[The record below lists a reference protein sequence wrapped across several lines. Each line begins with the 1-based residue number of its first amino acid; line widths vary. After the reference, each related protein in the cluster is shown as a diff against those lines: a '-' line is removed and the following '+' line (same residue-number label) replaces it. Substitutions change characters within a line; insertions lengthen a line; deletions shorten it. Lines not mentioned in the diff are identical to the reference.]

1 MSLLTVIL
9 PAAGK
14 GTKLNLPYPK
24 EILRLDKD
32 EALIDFSFDFFRD
45 RGRAEVEFVVVVNEE
60 KTEILKYL
68 GRYKDRFNV
77 SFTFQNPREPE
88 YTGAIKSA
96 RHLFGESNLVLLP
109 DTVMTLPPGVD
120 LVDAVRECLAETG
133 FTFLFKRE
141 TDPGMLRTKGA
152 LAIGETGQVDEYED
166 KPTEELGR
174 FNAFWG
180 GFAFLRG
187 AFDASMGYMEKS
199 TLKRPV
205 LPGEVRATPLH
216 GSRGI
221 EVLEYKDLGT
231 WEEIRKLLRD
241 TV

>member
-32 EALIDFSFDFFRD
+32 QALIDFSFDFFRG

-77 SFTFQNPREPE
+77 SFTFQDPREPE

-120 LVDAVRECLAETG
+120 LVDAVRGSLGETG

-180 GFAFLRG
+180 GFAFARS
-187 AFDASMGYMEKS
+187 AFDASIAFMEKS
-199 TLKRPV
+199 TLKRPL
-205 LPGEVRATPLH
+205 LPGEIRSTPLY

-231 WEEIRKLLRD
+231 WEEIRRLLRD
-241 TV
+241 TG